1 MTESASVGMF
11 LVFRRQAIGE
21 AFVRE
26 RRLHQGSIRDGL
38 IDMSSV
44 LSDKLKTESNDDDQQ

>member
-1 MTESASVGMF
+1 MF
-11 LVFRRQAIGE
+11 LVFRRQTIGV